1 MANDYGYFGSGSTG
15 YAHYKQS
22 FDRNFGGSGGKRRE
36 SQRWRQWLR
45 LWASVAYHCCCCS
58 RCACAVGNVILNKR
72 RMLPIKK
79 EGHRLRRGGPLF
91 CLLFVRSRGKI
102 MLKVISVK
110 MYSVLLEVQYV
121 YRP

>member
-1 MANDYGYFGSGSTG
+1 MVY
-15 YAHYKQS
+15 
-22 FDRNFGGSGGKRRE
+22 
-36 SQRWRQWLR
+36 
-45 LWASVAYHCCCCS
+45 
-58 RCACAVGNVILNKR
+58 
-72 RMLPIKK
+72 KK

>member
-1 MANDYGYFGSGSTG
+1 MTNRAGTLASNLSGEMACESFRPTLLPPNPPIEVSGELFT
-15 YAHYKQS
+15 K
-22 FDRNFGGSGGKRRE
+22 
-36 SQRWRQWLR
+36 L
-45 LWASVAYHCCCCS
+45 
-58 RCACAVGNVILNKR
+58 
-72 RMLPIKK
+72 MLPIKK